1 MQSVRNSRAFGARIR
16 ELRKVARLTQ
26 EQVAAKLLKGS
37 FVGLKGNFG
46 SVLKGMQKSVD
57 ASIKTLAKQIE
68 KAG

>member
-1 MQSVRNSRAFGARIR
+1 MLTICFDSIYFDFGINAW
-16 ELRKVARLTQ
+16 Q

-57 ASIKTLAKQIE
+57 ASIKSLAKQIE